1 MSTGR
6 VRSWINKW
14 CPPEKLGVGSIH
26 EYKTRWRNCSIEGR
40 NIDKFHPIWSRS
52 LIGNRPFEHKYRQCL
67 PPVCQYT
74 GKKVYMLC
82 YGQTRAWTKW
92 EHFKLFYRARIWGCS
107 GYPRCC
113 WTWSLPIRSLF
124 RRHYNSW
131 RCSPV
136 LYRQIDT
143 IWAAAPDKRPIAGS
157 MLKQYR
163 TAVEANR
170 LDDALVFGLEHF
182 AKASLDEIELIRS
195 SPQWS
200 RQVSLTPTW
209 VRELIAIDNLGP
221 SLDRY
226 KNLNMPVLLLVG
238 TKSKEYPL
246 RATSEALST
255 ILPHASLE
263 HLQGHGHTAHLTA
276 PQMLADVVTNFLVE
290 RPD

>member
-1 MSTGR
+1 MNRRGR
-6 VRSWINKW
+6 GRSGNT
-14 CPPEKLGVGSIH
+14 SN
-26 EYKTRWRNCSIEGR
+26 YSIEREYEDVQAILDVAGPEAYLFGHSFGAIITLGAALQSSIGR
-40 NIDKFHPIWSRS
+40 
-52 LIGNRPFEHKYRQCL
+52 LILYE
-67 PPVCQYT
+67 PP
-74 GKKVYMLC
+74 
-82 YGQTRAWTKW
+82 
-92 EHFKLFYRARIWGCS
+92 
-107 GYPRCC
+107 
-113 WTWSLPIRSLF
+113 LPIRG
-124 RRHYNSW
+124 
-131 RCSPV
+131 
-136 LYRQIDT
+136 
-143 IWAAAPDKRPIAGS
+143 PIAGS

-246 RATSEALST
+246 RAASEALST

-263 HLQGHGHTAHLTA
+263 HLQGQGHTAHLTA